1 MASAPE
7 PPLDVGRIR
16 LLREVAV
23 RGTIAGAARSLG
35 LTASAVS
42 QQLSA
47 LERETGA
54 ALLDRSPRGVVL
66 TGAGHVLAERAAAI
80 LDLLAEARAELDH
93 LSGRVS
99 GPVWVAAVASA
110 AASLVSDA
118 ICALRVEQPGVAVSV
133 IAAEPARSLD
143 LLLAGDVE
151 IAVVDEYDYVPLAL
165 PDNVIGVE
173 LCAEPLVVVTP
184 PGLVG
189 DADGRPL
196 TSLADDDWVMPP
208 EDAAC
213 GHAVRSACRAAGFEP
228 RVRWETDDML
238 LLVAAVAAGHG
249 VAVLPRLSVSA
260 QVASVDVRDLT
271 EPPLH
276 RRLIAVARSSAQA
289 RPVVQSVLA
298 ALRAA
303 AARLEPLSRTL
314 PLG

>member
-66 TGAGHVLAERAAAI
+66 TGAGQVLAERAGTI
-80 LDLLAEARAELDH
+80 LDLLAEARAELDQ
-93 LSGRVS
+93 LSGRVG
-99 GPVWVAAVASA
+99 GPVSVAAVTSA
-110 AASLVSDA
+110 AASLVSEA
-118 ICALRVEQPGVAVSV
+118 VCALRGEQLGVAVSV
-133 IAAEPARSLD
+133 IAAEPARSLE

-165 PDNVIGVE
+165 PDSVVSVE
-173 LCAEPLVVVTP
+173 LCAEPLVVVAP
-184 PGLVG
+184 QGLVG
-189 DADGRPL
+189 GADGARL
-196 TSLADDDWVMPP
+196 TSLADYDWVMPP
-208 EDAAC
+208 DDAAC

-238 LLVAAVAAGHG
+238 LLVMAVAAGHG
-249 VAVLPRLSVSA
+249 VAVLPRLSVAA
-260 QVASVDVRDLT
+260 QVASVDVRALT
-271 EPPLH
+271 EPPLR
-276 RRLIAVARSSAQA
+276 RRLIAVARSSGQA
-289 RPVVQSVLA
+289 RPVVQAVLA

-303 AARLEPLSRTL
+303 AERQP
-314 PLG
+314 GG

>member
-80 LDLLAEARAELDH
+80 LDLLAEARAELDR
-93 LSGRVS
+93 LSGQVS
-99 GPVWVAAVASA
+99 GPVSIAAVTSA
-110 AASLVSDA
+110 AASLVSAA
-118 ICALRVEQPGVAVSV
+118 ICALREEQPSVVVSV
-133 IAAEPARSLD
+133 VAAEPARSLE
-143 LLLAGDVE
+143 LLLAGDVD

-165 PDNVIGVE
+165 PDTMVSIE

-184 PGLVG
+184 PGLL
-189 DADGRPL
+189 DDIDGAAL
-196 TSLADDDWVMPP
+196 TSLADYDWVMPP
-208 EDAAC
+208 DDAAC

-228 RVRWETDDML
+228 RVRWDTDDML

-249 VAVLPRLSVSA
+249 VAVLPRLSVAA
-260 QVASVDVRDLT
+260 QAASVRVQPLLD
-271 EPPLH
+271 PPLR
-276 RRLIAVARSSAQA
+276 RRLIAVARASAHA
-289 RPVVQSVLA
+289 RLVVQAVLA

-303 AARLEPLSRTL
+303 AGRLVPA
-314 PLG
+314 P

>member
-23 RGTIAGAARSLG
+23 RGTIAAAARSLG

-66 TGAGHVLAERAAAI
+66 TGAGQLLAERAAAI
-80 LDLLAEARAELDH
+80 LDLLAEARAELDQ
-93 LSGRVS
+93 LSGRVGGAVS
-99 GPVWVAAVASA
+99 IAAVTSA

-118 ICALRVEQPGVAVSV
+118 ICTLRVGQPDVAVSV
-133 IAAEPARSLD
+133 VAAEPARSLE
-143 LLLAGDVE
+143 LLHAGDVE

-165 PDNVIGVE
+165 PDSVVSVE

-184 PGLVG
+184 PGLLSDPHG
-189 DADGRPL
+189 ATL
-196 TSLADDDWVMPP
+196 TSLAHHDWVMPP

-228 RVRWETDDML
+228 RVRWDTDDML
-238 LLVAAVAAGHG
+238 LLVTAVAAGHG
-249 VAVLPRLSVSA
+249 VAVLPRLSVA
-260 QVASVDVRDLT
+260 TQVASVDVWTLR
-271 EPPLH
+271 EPPLR
-276 RRLIAVARSSAQA
+276 RRLVAVVRPSAQA
-289 RPVVQSVLA
+289 RPVVQAVLA
-298 ALRAA
+298 ALRVAA
-303 AARLEPLSRTL
+303 GRLMPAPAAPLS
-314 PLG
+314 

>member
-1 MASAPE
+1 MASAPV

-66 TGAGHVLAERAAAI
+66 TGAGQVLAERAAAI
-80 LDLLAEARAELDH
+80 LDLLAEARAELDR
-93 LSGRVS
+93 LSGQVS
-99 GPVWVAAVASA
+99 GPVSVAAVTSA

-118 ICALRVEQPGVAVSV
+118 ICALREEQPGVVVSV
-133 IAAEPARSLD
+133 VAAEPARSLE
-143 LLLAGDVE
+143 LLLAGDVD

-165 PDNVIGVE
+165 PDAMVSVE
-173 LCAEPLVVVTP
+173 LCAEPLVVVSP
-184 PGLVG
+184 PGLLD
-189 DADGRPL
+189 DADGAAL
-196 TSLADDDWVMPP
+196 TSLADYDWVMPP
-208 EDAAC
+208 DDAAC

-249 VAVLPRLSVSA
+249 VAVLPRLSVAA
-260 QVASVDVRDLT
+260 QAASVRVQPLLY
-271 EPPLH
+271 PPLR
-276 RRLIAVARSSAQA
+276 RRLIAVARASAHA
-289 RPVVQSVLA
+289 RPVVQAVLA
-298 ALRAA
+298 PLRAA
-303 AARLEPLSRTL
+303 AARLVPA
-314 PLG
+314 P